1 MTIQTEKPSMTQVR
15 VFKDDTAEIARL
27 GEILESS
34 EKAKFN
40 TEHVVHRA
48 LAALAEK
55 LGVPA

>member
-1 MTIQTEKPSMTQVR
+1 MTTQTEKPALTQVR
-15 VFKDDTAEIARL
+15 VFKDDTTEIARL
-27 GEILESS
+27 GERLEVN

-55 LGVPA
+55 LEAAA